1 MSDAPQP
8 DERQRQLQRRGRII
22 AASLMAVVAL
32 PMVLAYVLY
41 HTGVGIPDG
50 QVNKGDLLDPPQRF
64 SDWEPRTL
72 DGEPWQPD
80 SEHKRW
86 RIIVPITSD
95 CSGYCEENLYLT
107 RQVHVRLAEKAYR
120 VKRLIMP
127 MDGALDEEMQTFLKE
142 EHPGT
147 EWVRP
152 ERAAMMASL
161 KQTNFPGAPLE
172 TGRYYLMD
180 QEGFVMMSY
189 TPEHSGKELLK
200 DLKRLLRY
208 SYDD

>member
-1 MSDAPQP
+1 MTDAPKP
-8 DERQRQLQRRGRII
+8 DERERQLQRRGRII

-41 HTGVGIPDG
+41 QTGVGIPDDR
-50 QVNKGDLLDPPQRF
+50 VNKGDLLDPPQRF
-64 SDWEPRTL
+64 SEWEPHTL

-80 SEHKRW
+80 PEHKRW
-86 RIIVPITSD
+86 RIIVPIASD
-95 CSGYCEENLYLT
+95 CSGHCEENLYVT
-107 RQVHVRLAEKAYR
+107 RQVHILLAEDAYR
-120 VKRLIMP
+120 VQRLIMP
-127 MDGALDEEMQTFLKE
+127 MDGPLDEEMRTFLKE

-147 EWVRP
+147 AWVRP
-152 ERAAMMASL
+152 DRAAMMASL
-161 KQTNFPGAPLE
+161 EQTNLPHAPLE

-208 SYDD
+208 SYDN